1 MNITKK
7 LYYLNTL
14 NINKNSFLNESI
26 DQKLLDQVI
35 KQADEESAN
44 VVPKTHSPEYI
55 YRMTMLSIIGVLF
68 IIYLTTSNEK
78 LKKYSVLGLKI
89 MVPLTILG
97 YFVFFLK
104 FSKSFNIF

>member
-1 MNITKK
+1 MSSDFVERTSVAVDE
-7 LYYLNTL
+7 YRNTAA
-14 NINKNSFLNESI
+14 
-26 DQKLLDQVI
+26 QVI

-44 VVPKTHSPEYI
+44 VVPKTYSPEYI

-97 YFVFFLK
+97 YLVFLIIFLI
-104 FSKSFNIF
+104 NR